1 MITQKVT
8 PKMLAEWKKIY
19 EQYKNILVPNRK
31 SGAEL
36 LHYLQSNYSLTEIT
50 DEKALRVISENVCM
64 NQFYA
69 EKLPDGQQP
78 IPKAFY
84 LEDIG
89 NGHKFYTP
97 ENLLL
102 QQNISML

>member
-36 LHYLQSNYSLTEIT
+36 LHYLQSN
-50 DEKALRVISENVCM
+50 
-64 NQFYA
+64 
-69 EKLPDGQQP
+69 
-78 IPKAFY
+78 
-84 LEDIG
+84 
-89 NGHKFYTP
+89 
-97 ENLLL
+97 
-102 QQNISML
+102 